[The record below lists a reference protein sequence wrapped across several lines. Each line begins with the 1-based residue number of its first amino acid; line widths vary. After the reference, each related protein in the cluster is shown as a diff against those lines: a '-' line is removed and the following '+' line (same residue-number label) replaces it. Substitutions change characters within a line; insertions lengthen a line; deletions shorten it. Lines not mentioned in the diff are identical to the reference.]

1 MQTVRAALQQQSR
14 IPERISRH
22 LNDQISALREAF
34 LVKGLKDETPEK
46 SYKILEKCLKFNGGN
61 TGKTSETP

>member
-14 IPERISRH
+14 IPERISSQ

-34 LVKGLKDETPEK
+34 LVKGLKGETPEK
-46 SYKILEKCLKFNGGN
+46 TYKILETCLKFNVGN
-61 TGKTSETP
+61 TGKISETP